1 MSRARTVAIPTP
13 TSLNGTTTVASKL
26 AVRVEPFSLL
36 IAPLVLGPTG
46 LAVAVGINRWLA
58 RLFADRRRQNARP
71 SDQRESGQSLAE
83 RPLEAAFRR

>member
-1 MSRARTVAIPTP
+1 MR
-13 TSLNGTTTVASKL
+13 L
-26 AVRVEPFSLL
+26 
-36 IAPLVLGPTG
+36 TG

-83 RPLEAAFRR
+83 RPLGAAFRR